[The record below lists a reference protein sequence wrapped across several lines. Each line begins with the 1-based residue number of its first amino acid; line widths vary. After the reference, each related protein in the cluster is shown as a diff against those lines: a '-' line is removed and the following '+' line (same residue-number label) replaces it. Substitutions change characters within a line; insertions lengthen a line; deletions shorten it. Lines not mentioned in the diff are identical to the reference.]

1 MLSQHGAACRAINA
15 WRQSDPSINPAPA
28 TECCSWVSPGRVCG
42 GVGVDAVRGLKLTG
56 RRSGW
61 ASGCT
66 SLRPQS
72 NVTTSNIWR
81 LIRAASANGILHI
94 LSIQAKQLVYRSH
107 ATELCSSGS
116 GCSCGCGTLQGPR
129 TPASLGSMQHIL
141 SYTACLC
148 DLLHGHAVRQL
159 LSLEFFGG
167 VRAIV
172 Q

>member
-1 MLSQHGAACRAINA
+1 MWRLGGAGDRQLANVSQ
-15 WRQSDPSINPAPA
+15 
-28 TECCSWVSPGRVCG
+28 CSSG
-42 GVGVDAVRGLKLTG
+42 GPIGVKAVRDLKLTG
-56 RRSGW
+56 RSSGW
-61 ASGCT
+61 ASGRA

-81 LIRAASANGILHI
+81 RIRAASANRILHI
-94 LSIQAKQLVYRSH
+94 LPIQSKQLGMYTVLMPQ
-107 ATELCSSGS
+107 TELCSSGS
-116 GCSCGCGTLQGPR
+116 GCSSGCRTLQGPR

-167 VRAIV
+167 VKSIV